1 MFAADVYQDEEWKN
15 FGITAGRNFLGQR
28 QDVGEGKCWY
38 PGVDPAYF
46 GAKPDYIDP
55 NFPMGTA
62 GVGFVLQKLYEA
74 SGDAVYL
81 QAEQGITGFMDSVAV
96 KNAYCENFFLT
107 VCRP

>member
-1 MFAADVYQDEEWKN
+1 MYQDEDWKN

-28 QDVGEGKCWY
+28 QDAGEGKCWY

-62 GVGFVLQKLYEA
+62 GVGFVLRKLYEA
-74 SGDAVYL
+74 SGEL
-81 QAEQGITGFMDSVAV
+81 SAEKIDEVMLILSNLREGWEGLSG
-96 KNAYCENFFLT
+96 KLG
-107 VCRP
+107 